1 MKEKKTRRWLSA
13 ALALIMM
20 WSVLPVTSL
29 AADNTKE
36 TTGQPFKQNTLGSN
50 SYRIPAMVTLN
61 DGTLVAAADAR
72 WNTTYDGGGLDTAVA
87 YSTDNGATWT
97 NYLANYLGDNGDQY
111 NGRSST
117 AFIDPALAY
126 DGENDTIY
134 MLCDLYPYGVA
145 LNGEKDT
152 DPVSDVG
159 FNNDGNLKLRAKD
172 GTNYDY
178 YLENGK
184 IYNSNGEEVPGCTV
198 DEYFNIESNG
208 ATSNLFFADS
218 PYQVVRTGYLYLT
231 KSTDGGQSWSAPTL
245 IPNVK
250 TSSEQVCLVGPGR
263 GLVTNDGTIVF
274 PVYKYNG
281 NDSSQ
286 QMGFIYSEDGGETW
300 TRKNFTGAAWSSE
313 SAVVELNDGTLRFFY
328 RNGTSKLCYADYV
341 WDEGWGSAVTTQIST
356 NSNTQISAISL
367 DKTVNGQQVI
377 LVSCPTG
384 SNYAGSDKSGASYRL
399 NGRIQIGL
407 VNEDKTVSWQTPIDV
422 SNNKN
427 DPFMYSCLTAL
438 KDSEGVETGE
448 VAILYEDCESKWG
461 VGSDCYYTMSF
472 KTYDLAKY
480 VTFDSASAESNVYKN
495 EKTGVQ
501 IDFGTQ
507 SYNKD
512 GITIS
517 TAEVDALSG
526 KTYAAYDFTVPDF
539 SGSAKVTI
547 PLSGALQSAGKLY
560 AVSVNADGTLG
571 DRIEGTRSGNQF
583 TFTATHFSTYA
594 VVAETAD
601 VIDTP
606 TEGGETIELFVGAKK
621 TVKDDSGYYTTYSD
635 GPDTSVAAVALSG
648 QEGTAASVEYKNASV
663 TCNDLISRNSRTWQ
677 PAGDYYYTPDGENYY
692 PVYAKRTRALGFFV
706 ITYTY
711 TWGYSETDSPSNVTE
726 IKTQSAENSTSDK
739 PNITVYTQFETEAKP
754 GYTLITFTGVAAG
767 ETAVKVGSKVYHIV
781 VKEIPPAVDIDST
794 PFLSGTGSNTG
805 KKVTKLTTSVGTEYK
820 LTLADGFFGGSWS
833 SGDAGIAAVNQN
845 GVITGVSAGTTT
857 VTYTVNGNAYTIP
870 VVVRDDYGKTTYD
883 YTCDLYIDEITNTS
897 VAYSINL
904 SADML
909 ATQEGEAIYLGFN
922 YPFCINFFGK
932 QDVGYALTYMSATGR
947 TDDQYYPLE
956 QTDDVTSLDAYK
968 NGALHWQA
976 VQWTNGTG
984 ETLVQNLL
992 KTAVDNGY
1000 NGTTGFTR
1008 TQDHKNI
1015 ESSLTFRSEK
1025 LPTVSKTVA
1034 GILGTSGLTED
1045 YREYKPGMTAVV
1057 GETVYFKIDVTT
1069 YEATNL
1075 ITYTNVM
1082 LKDTM
1087 TGRSGYSFW
1096 EKKVDTG
1103 ATEKNITTTINGDGL
1118 KGGTHTYYVAYKL
1131 TKDDLDTDITNDV
1144 SLTFDYKAQYSK
1156 GKFNGSADAN
1166 AKISAASF
1174 APQDIVIDFGLP
1186 VTIDYSKS
1194 HGSYNLS
1201 SGTALH
1207 GEVTVTNN
1215 QVTYTP
1221 GADFLKAASDTV
1233 TLKNEKGLGYTFKVI
1248 PASNVLYE
1256 DNFLTVNTS
1265 KGQTYADWTT
1275 RPSEITAQQTADQNT
1290 LYGYDN
1296 AYASSTGNSMGSAWT
1311 ITGLKE
1317 GKGSKYL
1324 TTTFNGTGF
1333 DLIGTSGPNTGYVYL
1348 VLQGPE
1354 NRVVVIDTSYGE
1366 ETLSQ
1371 VPLAHLDGLKAGTYT
1386 VNIRAAYRA
1395 APVTSTAAGTNSI
1408 AAYSLQNAKADA
1420 LNDIYEEVESML
1432 PAGMDLDDCEFV
1444 YADSESPLAE
1454 LDNSSVAAYAL
1465 QADEAPAA
1473 TASRPAGT
1481 TVTIDG
1487 FRVYRDTDNSAYT
1500 KSEQG
1505 VQYVNVLDQV
1515 NDQFT
1520 AYVEGSDGQTWNKNN
1535 YEANGGPQNEVYLSN
1550 GNAIAFKVSSNAVVQ
1565 ISARAVEDGKTAK
1578 LVAGNKT
1585 EEIKSNTEMYYEVT
1599 ADANG
1604 IITIKNGGTGM
1615 LALGNLKL
1623 PASTGT
1629 QALTAADEEIV
1640 LSLLSMDPAPAF
1652 APKLSAAA
1660 RSFKVIRNKLVTV
1673 TVHASAD
1680 VARLTINGKTV
1691 SPTNGLLVKRGW
1703 SKEYIYL
1710 FTDTVKRDVSKTYE
1724 IIAYNA
1730 DGTAGAPVQVTG

>member
-20 WSVLPVTSL
+20 VSVLPVTSL
-29 AADNTKE
+29 AADTTDTKE
-36 TTGQPFKQNTLGSN
+36 TTGQPFKQGTLGSN
-50 SYRIPAMVTLN
+50 SYRIPAMVTLK

-87 YSTDNGATWT
+87 YSGDDGETWT
-97 NYLANYLGDNGDQY
+97 NYLANYLGDNGNEY
-111 NGRSST
+111 NGKSST

-145 LNGEKDT
+145 LNGNKDT

-159 FNNDGNLKLRAKD
+159 FNNDGNLKLSAD

-198 DEYFNIESNG
+198 DEYFNITGNG
-208 ATSNLFFADS
+208 VSSNLFFADS

-250 TSSEQVCLVGPGR
+250 TSSEQACLVGPGR

-274 PVYKYNG
+274 PVYSYNYG
-281 NDSSQ
+281 AQ
-286 QMGFIYSEDGGETW
+286 QMGFIYSADGGETW
-300 TRKNFTGAAWSSE
+300 TREDFTGAVWSSE
-313 SAVVELNDGTLRFFY
+313 AAVVELEDGTLRFFY
-328 RNGTSKLCYADYV
+328 RNGTTKLCYADYV
-341 WDEGWGSAVTTQIST
+341 WGEGWVSAVMTPIST

-384 SNYAGSDKSGASYRL
+384 SNYAGSDQSGASYRL

-407 VNEDKTVSWQTPIDV
+407 VNEDKTMSWQTPIDV
-422 SNNKN
+422 SNKQN

-438 KDSEGVETGE
+438 KDSKGVETGK
-448 VAILYEDCESKWG
+448 VAILYEDRENQWG

-480 VTFDSASAESNVYKN
+480 VTFDSASAESNVYKD
-495 EKTGVQ
+495 EETGVQ

-517 TAEVDALSG
+517 TAEVDALSD

-547 PLSGALQSAGKLY
+547 PLSGALQSADKLY

-571 DRIEGTRSGNQF
+571 ARIEGTRSGNQF

-601 VIDTP
+601 VIGTP
-606 TEGGETIELFVGAKK
+606 SEKGETIELFVGAKK
-621 TVKDDSGYYTTYSD
+621 TVKDDSGYYTTYND
-635 GPDTSVAAVALSG
+635 GPNTSVATVALSG
-648 QEGTAASVEYKNASV
+648 QEGTAASVDYKNASV
-663 TCNDLISRNSRTWQ
+663 FCDDLISSDSDDSWRL
-677 PAGDYYYTPDGENYY
+677 AVDYYYTPDKGQNYY
-692 PVYAKRTRALGFFV
+692 PVYAKRSGSWF
-706 ITYTY
+706 YTY
-711 TWGYSETDSPSNVTE
+711 TWGYGTSSDNVTQIE
-726 IKTQSAENSTSDK
+726 TQKNVYYRYAGSTAPS
-739 PNITVYTQFETEAKP
+739 ITVYTQFKTDAKP
-754 GYTLITFTGVAAG
+754 GYTQITFTGVAVG
-767 ETAVKVGSKVYHIV
+767 ETAVKVGSKVYPIV
-781 VKEIPPAVDIDST
+781 VKEIPPVVDIGST

-805 KKVTKLTTSVGTEYK
+805 KKVTKLTTSVGTAYT
-820 LTLADGFFGGSWS
+820 LTLADGFSGGSWS
-833 SGDAGIAAVNQN
+833 SGNAEIAAVDQN
-845 GVITGVSAGTTT
+845 GVITGVSAGSTT

-870 VVVRDDYGKTTYD
+870 VVVRNDYNGKTTYN

-909 ATQEGEAIYLGFN
+909 ATQEGEAIYLGFD

-932 QDVGYALTYMSATGR
+932 QDVGYALTLMQATGSQ
-947 TDDQYYPLE
+947 DQYYPLE

-976 VQWTNGTG
+976 VEWTNDTG
-984 ETLVQNLL
+984 AALVQSLL

-1008 TQDHKNI
+1008 TKNNGNLS
-1015 ESSLTFRSEK
+1015 SSLTFRSEK

-1034 GILGTSGLTED
+1034 GILGTSGLTKD
-1045 YREYKPGMTAVV
+1045 YREYEPGMTAVV

-1075 ITYTNVM
+1075 ITYTNVK

-1087 TGRSGYSFW
+1087 TGRFGYSFL
-1096 EKKVDTG
+1096 ENRVATG
-1103 ATEKNITTTINGDGL
+1103 KTEQDITTTIDGDGL

-1144 SLTFDYKAQYSK
+1144 SLTFDYQAQYSK

-1186 VTIDYSKS
+1186 VTIDYSQS

-1233 TLKNEKGLGYTFKVI
+1233 TLKNEKGLEYTFKVI

-1256 DNFLTVNTS
+1256 DGFLSNAGGNLAAWNGGGS
-1265 KGQTYADWTT
+1265 TT
-1275 RPSEITAQQTADQNT
+1275 GTKAKTQTAGDSSV
-1290 LYGYDN
+1290 YGYTA
-1296 AYASSTGNSMGSAWT
+1296 AYDEETGVSGTAYQATVTADDSFTNDLSFSF
-1311 ITGLKE
+1311 K
-1317 GKGSKYL
+1317 
-1324 TTTFNGTGF
+1324 GTGF
-1333 DLIGTSGPNTGYVYL
+1333 DIIGTCGPTTGTVLVRVKKGTTFVKGYL
-1348 VLQGPE
+1348 VNTALKDV
-1354 NRVVVIDTSYGE
+1354 NLDTIY
-1366 ETLSQ
+1366 Q
-1371 VPLAHLDGLKAGTYT
+1371 VPLVHEQALPYDTYDVTIIGAYVDYGPSTQTMAAALSLNDGAAVNTADQIYDLMEAAGISEEEMDNVELIDMDQLYGTAT
-1386 VNIRAAYRA
+1386 MAAQ
-1395 APVTSTAAGTNSI
+1395 STAATDAPTDASGSMTVAIDAFRVYDESNTNQQ
-1408 AAYSLQNAKADA
+1408 Y
-1420 LNDIYEEVESML
+1420 
-1432 PAGMDLDDCEFV
+1432 
-1444 YADSESPLAE
+1444 YADSEK
-1454 LDNSSVAAYAL
+1454 NV
-1465 QADEAPAA
+1465 
-1473 TASRPAGT
+1473 
-1481 TVTIDG
+1481 
-1487 FRVYRDTDNSAYT
+1487 
-1500 KSEQG
+1500 K
-1505 VQYVNVLDQV
+1505 YVNVLDATLS
-1515 NDQFT
+1515 DSTFK
-1520 AYVEGSDGQTWNKNN
+1520 AYVEGDKPGEWTQTD
-1535 YEANGGPQNEVYLSN
+1535 YEAEGGPQNEIYLKK
-1550 GNAIAFKVSSNAVVQ
+1550 GQAIAFKVDTSDPIQ
-1565 ISARAVEDGKTAK
+1565 ISARAVSGTAQLVNGTSKTD
-1578 LVAGNKT
+1578 LT
-1585 EEIKSNTEMYYEVT
+1585 TNTEMYYTVI
-1599 ADANG
+1599 AQKNVV
-1604 IITIKNGGTGM
+1604 TIKNTGDGM

-1623 PASTGT
+1623 PADTST

-1673 TVHASAD
+1673 TVHASTD

-1724 IIAYNA
+1724 IVAYNA
-1730 DGTAGAPVQVTG
+1730 DGTASAPVQVTG

>member
-20 WSVLPVTSL
+20 VSVLPVTSL
-29 AADNTKE
+29 AADTTDTQE
-36 TTGQPFKQNTLGSN
+36 TTGQPFKQGTLDSN

-87 YSTDNGATWT
+87 YSDDDGETWT
-97 NYLANYLGDNGDQY
+97 NYLANYLGDNGNEY
-111 NGRSST
+111 NGKLST

-126 DGENDTIY
+126 DGDDTIY

-145 LNGEKDT
+145 LNGNKDT

-159 FNNDGNLKLRAKD
+159 FNNDGTLKLKKT
-172 GTNYDY
+172 GESKYSY
-178 YLENGK
+178 YLKGDT
-184 IYNSNGEEVPGCTV
+184 IYDSNGTAVSGCTV

-208 ATSNLFFADS
+208 VSSNLFFADS

-231 KSTDGGQSWSAPTL
+231 KSTDGGRSWSAPTL

-250 TSSEQVCLVGPGR
+250 TSSEQACLVGPGR
-263 GLVTNDGTIVF
+263 GLVTNNGTIVF
-274 PVYKYNG
+274 PVYSYNNG
-281 NDSSQ
+281 VQ

-300 TRKNFTGAAWSSE
+300 TREDFTGAAWSSE
-313 SAVVELNDGTLRFFY
+313 AAVVELKDGTLRFFY
-328 RNGTSKLCYADYV
+328 RNGTTKLCYADYV
-341 WDEGWGSAVTTQIST
+341 WGEGWVSVVMTPIST

-384 SNYAGSDKSGASYRL
+384 FNYAGSNQTGASYRL

-407 VNEDKTVSWQTPIDV
+407 VNENKTMSWQNPIDV
-422 SNNKN
+422 SNNQN

-438 KDSEGVETGE
+438 KDSEGVETGK

-526 KTYAAYDFTVPDF
+526 RTYAAYDFTVPDF

-547 PLSGALQSAGKLY
+547 PLSDALQAAGKLY

-601 VIDTP
+601 VIGTP
-606 TEGGETIELFVGAKK
+606 SEKGETIELFVGAEK
-621 TVKDDSGYYTTYSD
+621 TVRDDSGYYTTYSD
-635 GPDTSVAAVALSG
+635 GPNTSVATVALSG
-648 QEGTAASVEYKNASV
+648 QEGTAASVDYKNASV
-663 TCNDLISRNSRTWQ
+663 FCDDLISSNYSTWQ
-677 PAGDYYYTPDGENYY
+677 RAGNYYYTPDNEQNYY
-692 PVYAKRTRALGFFV
+692 PVYAKRSGSWR
-706 ITYTY
+706 YTY
-711 TWGYSETDSPSNVTE
+711 TWGYGTSSDNVTP
-726 IKTQSAENSTSDK
+726 IGKTQNVNSWSAGSTAPS
-739 PNITVYTQFETEAKP
+739 ITVYTQFKTDAKP
-754 GYTLITFTGVAAG
+754 GYTQITFTGVAAG
-767 ETAVKVGSKVYHIV
+767 ETSVKVGSKVYPIV
-781 VKEIPPAVDIDST
+781 VKEIPPVVDINST

-805 KKVTKLTTSVGTEYK
+805 KKVTKLTTSVGKEYT
-820 LTLADGFFGGSWS
+820 LTLADGFSGGSWS
-833 SGDAGIAAVNQN
+833 SGDAGIATVEN
-845 GVITGVSAGTTT
+845 GVITGVSKGTTT

-870 VVVRDDYGKTTYD
+870 VVVRNDYGKNTYD

-904 SADML
+904 STDML
-909 ATQEGEAIYLGFN
+909 ATQEGEVIYLGFD

-932 QDVGYALTYMSATGR
+932 QDVGYALTYMSATG

-976 VQWTNGTG
+976 VEWTNETG
-984 ETLVQNLL
+984 AVLVQNLL

-1000 NGTTGFTR
+1000 NGTMGFTR
-1008 TQDHKNI
+1008 TQNNEDINKT
-1015 ESSLTFRSEK
+1015 SLTFRSEK

-1034 GILGTSGLTED
+1034 GILGTTGLTKD

-1075 ITYTNVM
+1075 ITYTNVK

-1087 TGRSGYSFW
+1087 TGRFGYSFL
-1096 EKKVDTG
+1096 ENRVATG
-1103 ATEKNITTTINGDGL
+1103 KTEQDITTTIDGDGL

-1144 SLTFDYKAQYSK
+1144 SLTFDYQAQYSK

-1186 VTIDYSKS
+1186 VTIDYSQS

-1207 GEVTVTNN
+1207 GKVTVTNN

-1233 TLKNEKGLGYTFKVI
+1233 TLKNEKGLEYTFKVI

-1265 KGQTYADWTT
+1265 KGKSYADWKTG
-1275 RPSEITAQQTADQNT
+1275 PSEITAQQTADPNT

-1317 GKGSKYL
+1317 GEGSKYL

-1366 ETLSQ
+1366 GTLHQ

-1420 LNDIYEEVESML
+1420 LNDVYEEVESML

-1465 QADEAPAA
+1465 TADEVSTAA
-1473 TASRPAGT
+1473 AVTRTAGT

-1487 FRVYRDTDNSAYT
+1487 FRVYRDANNPAYT
-1500 KSEQG
+1500 ESEQG
-1505 VQYVNVLDQV
+1505 VQYVNVMKAKIN
-1515 NDQFT
+1515 NDAGSFT
-1520 AYVEGSDGQTWNKNN
+1520 AYVEGNKGSQWTQAN
-1535 YEANGGPQNEVYLSN
+1535 YEANGGPQNEVYLGN
-1550 GNAIAFKVSSNAVVQ
+1550 GHAIAFKVNTNKPIQ
-1565 ISARAVEDGKTAK
+1565 ISARAVSGEAQ
-1578 LVAGNKT
+1578 LVVNGTSVKELT
-1585 EEIKSNTEMYYEVT
+1585 SNTEMYYEVT

-1604 IITIKNGGTGM
+1604 IITIKNGETGM

-1623 PASTGT
+1623 PADTST

-1673 TVHASAD
+1673 TVHASTD

-1730 DGTAGAPVQVTG
+1730 DGTASAPVQVTG